1 MSRLSG
7 DLRRNLEPR
16 EVERI
21 ERLTGRLP
29 ELRELWSEHRELEA
43 ELADLDQ
50 RRFLTPEEEQRR
62 KQLQKAKLAGR
73 DRIQA
78 ILDAQG

>member
-1 MSRLSG
+1 M
-7 DLRRNLEPR
+7 EPR

-21 ERLTGRLP
+21 EGLAGRHE
-29 ELRELWSEHRELEA
+29 ELRRLWAAHRTLEA
-43 ELADLDQ
+43 ELADLDR

-78 ILDAQG
+78 ILDEQR